1 MLLTELTCAYM
12 HMHMFS
18 WPTKHH
24 SAVDHGPAPRS
35 WHGAGA
41 AARPGRTRRAA
52 DARAHTKARGSGGDL
67 VLSRKGWSLVSK
79 RQERRDVKGAA
90 ERPCGMAM
98 GKLVCW
104 SKLKSTL
111 NSIKYPSFTF

>member
-1 MLLTELTCAYM
+1 MCIHAHAHVLLA
-12 HMHMFS
+12 HQAPFGG
-18 WPTKHH
+18 
-24 SAVDHGPAPRS
+24 GPRPLHRTQLARS
-35 WHGAGA
+35 WSCRV

-98 GKLVCW
+98 GKLVCCV
-104 SKLKSTL
+104 LVQA
-111 NSIKYPSFTF
+111 

>member
-1 MLLTELTCAYM
+1 MCIHSHAHVLLAHQAPC
-12 HMHMFS
+12 
-18 WPTKHH
+18 
-24 SAVDHGPAPRS
+24 SAVDHGPSTALGHTGS
-35 WHGAGA
+35 WSCAA

-98 GKLVCW
+98 GKLVCCV
-104 SKLKSTL
+104 LVQA
-111 NSIKYPSFTF
+111 